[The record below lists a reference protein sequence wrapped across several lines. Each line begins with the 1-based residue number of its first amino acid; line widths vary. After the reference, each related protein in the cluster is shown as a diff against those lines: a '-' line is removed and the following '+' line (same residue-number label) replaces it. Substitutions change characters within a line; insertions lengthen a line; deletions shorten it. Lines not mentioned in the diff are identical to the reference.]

1 MALGQRLGALK
12 VDVKEEVQFLDVQ
25 VPVGWEQDSHTLYLH
40 ESGVRIERRIYR
52 NKEGWI
58 LVPVDLDRAVLEF
71 SPNSVGLDQAFAAF
85 AGGALAPKGAGA
97 TPQVLENRKAARLDE
112 KPVELAEDEDE
123 DES

>member
-1 MALGQRLGALK
+1 M
-12 VDVKEEVQFLDVQ
+12 EVE

-40 ESGVRIERRIYR
+40 SSGVRIERRIYK
-52 NKEGWI
+52 NKEGWV

-71 SPNSVGLDQAFAAF
+71 NPNSVGLEQAFAAF
-85 AGGALAPKGAGA
+85 AGGALAPKGASA

-112 KPVELAEDEDE
+112 KPDEPAEDEDD